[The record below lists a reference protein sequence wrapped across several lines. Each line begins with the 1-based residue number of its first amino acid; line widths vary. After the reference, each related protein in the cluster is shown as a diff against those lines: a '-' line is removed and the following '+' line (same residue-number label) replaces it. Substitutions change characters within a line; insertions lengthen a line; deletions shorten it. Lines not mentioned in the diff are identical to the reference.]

1 MKNRRRLTALL
12 LLISLFSCVEPYDMG
27 SQKTEYPQE
36 DFSAN
41 KANLLENGGLEE
53 WNMFPYHYDIPTG
66 WYCHNNTNDNGCYQ
80 PFRRNTYTK
89 NFCHTQRRCH
99 KKHYRTW
106 HKNNLSQ
113 RYTKI
118 YKVFI
123 NTKLPFAGFYIAS
136 KSCRSRSR

>member
-27 SQKTEYPQE
+27 SHKTEYPQE

-66 WYCHNNTNDNGCYQ
+66 WYCHNNTNVKKDGKI
-80 PFRRNTYTK
+80 K
-89 NFCHTQRRCH
+89 NEGM
-99 KKHYRTW
+99 
-106 HKNNLSQ
+106 LSSKQ
-113 RYTKI
+113 VWLRHI
-118 YKVFI
+118 YKEAQTGEEKKKIMLSDFFGI
-123 NTKLPFAGFYIAS
+123 
-136 KSCRSRSR
+136 